1 MDDHIVVIDYS
12 NDIKKYLTLLMNLY
26 RIRMK
31 CYICQNGPICNTQTH
46 MWIDTRTHLK
56 IVLSFMDSKQ
66 NHLMWVFMIR
76 ISHLQNK
83 STNFGK
89 NLNPKQ
95 MNNQPIHS
103 HGYENFKT
111 FVSINFSNES

>member
-1 MDDHIVVIDYS
+1 MDQYVIHTPTYRLTQGHI
-12 NDIKKYLTLLMNLY
+12 
-26 RIRMK
+26 
-31 CYICQNGPICNTQTH
+31 
-46 MWIDTRTHLK
+46 LK

-66 NHLMWVFMIR
+66 NHLMWVFMTI

-83 STNFGK
+83 SMNFGK

-103 HGYENFKT
+103 HGYEKFQNFCSHK
-111 FVSINFSNES
+111 F